1 VLLCYLTEGQP
12 RLVFKGDTCL
22 AKVHFDFLRLSEDL
36 DFVIPTTVGDAR
48 SVRRQSAAAFKR
60 AMAEKLRAALTR
72 RDVAIRDL
80 YDLDHADPRQDLDL
94 KSRSFIALVRKQL
107 AVPGSGQ
114 VDISEE
120 RLGQLKR

>member
-1 VLLCYLTEGQP
+1 M
-12 RLVFKGDTCL
+12 
-22 AKVHFDFLRLSEDL
+22 
-36 DFVIPTTVGDAR
+36 
-48 SVRRQSAAAFKR
+48 RRQSAAAFKR

-94 KSRSFIALVRKQL
+94 KSRSFIALVRKKL

-120 RLGQLKR
+120 RLGQLKRQVALGLKAVLDERAFSEFDLDRAWATVTMLAKRFECSGWTRFPRPSR